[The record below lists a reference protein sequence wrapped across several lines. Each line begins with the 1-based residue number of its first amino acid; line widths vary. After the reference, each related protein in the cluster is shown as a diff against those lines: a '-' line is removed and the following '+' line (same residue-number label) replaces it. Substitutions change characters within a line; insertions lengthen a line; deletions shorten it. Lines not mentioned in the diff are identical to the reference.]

1 VTTTDGVRIGGS
13 VDGQGPPRVL
23 RQGVIGDGDLN
34 WHTLLPYLTARFS
47 SVVESSELAGVALEP
62 VDTSEVER
70 ANLGL
75 GSGGPGR
82 EAADGVPGDP
92 DGSTDA
98 DAGEGV
104 WCDEFVKLRR
114 GAVEVVGGLGD
125 GQ

>member
-1 VTTTDGVRIGGS
+1 MRGTVADAI
-13 VDGQGPPRVL
+13 
-23 RQGVIGDGDLN
+23 
-34 WHTLLPYLTARFS
+34 S
-47 SVVESSELAGVALEP
+47 SVVESSEFAGVALEP
-62 VDTSEVER
+62 VGTSEVEG

-82 EAADGVPGDP
+82 ESADGVPGDP

-104 WCDEFVKLRR
+104 SRDEFVELRC

-125 GQ
+125 GP